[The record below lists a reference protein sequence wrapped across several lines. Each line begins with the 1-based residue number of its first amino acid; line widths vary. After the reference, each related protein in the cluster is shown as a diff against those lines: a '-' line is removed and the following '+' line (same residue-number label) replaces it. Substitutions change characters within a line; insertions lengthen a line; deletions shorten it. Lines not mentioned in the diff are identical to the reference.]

1 MDVDKL
7 ECFCTIGRNGKTV
20 CLLWKTVRKFL
31 QKLKIELPYDPEGIH
46 PKELEEGFLKEFASM
61 FLVALFTIAGA
72 SQVALVVK
80 EPACQGRRQKRQGFN
95 PWIRKIPWR
104 RAWQHSSILTWRI
117 PWTEGPGELQSIG
130 SQRDTTEATWQQHSQ
145 QLKCG
150 SNPNV
155 NQRMNGFDVKQDPM
169 RFL

>member
-61 FLVALFTIAGA
+61 FLVALFTRAGA

-80 EPACQGRRQKRQGFN
+80 DLPAKAGDRRDKGSIPGSGR
-95 PWIRKIPWR
+95 
-104 RAWQHSSILTWRI
+104 S
-117 PWTEGPGELQSIG
+117 PGGGHGNTPVS
-130 SQRDTTEATWQQHSQ
+130 
-145 QLKCG
+145 
-150 SNPNV
+150 
-155 NQRMNGFDVKQDPM
+155 
-169 RFL
+169 